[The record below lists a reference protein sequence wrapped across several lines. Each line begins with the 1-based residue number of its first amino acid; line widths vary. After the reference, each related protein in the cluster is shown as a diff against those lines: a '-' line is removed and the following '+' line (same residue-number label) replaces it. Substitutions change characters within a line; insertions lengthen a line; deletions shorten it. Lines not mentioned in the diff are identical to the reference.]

1 MSEMQSEEQ
10 SGFFSDAVDL
20 DGKKALFSKFLINAM
35 VAAYIHERV
44 VEFFQ
49 GDFDKIMTWWVTDN
63 PDIGDISP
71 AERVLLN
78 QAEQLNDLVSRQ
90 LVTKNP
96 ISGKQ
101 NT

>member
-44 VEFFQ
+44 VEFF
-49 GDFDKIMTWWVTDN
+49 KATLIK
-63 PDIGDISP
+63 
-71 AERVLLN
+71 L
-78 QAEQLNDLVSRQ
+78 
-90 LVTKNP
+90 
-96 ISGKQ
+96 
-101 NT
+101 